1 MNRSQRR
8 RRAYDMSSSLA
19 EEDDDAGDTNNS
31 DREMEDK
38 ADSAEEQMAK
48 VSTRCK
54 ILIRVNV
61 LIQDVSGPQLS
72 KEGVKNAMKGA
83 KRVDEI
89 APNMIL
95 NEAILGHY
103 HEVRTNDYGQSF

>member
-1 MNRSQRR
+1 
-8 RRAYDMSSSLA
+8 MSSSLA
-19 EEDDDAGDTNNS
+19 EEDDDVGDTNNS

-38 ADSAEEQMAK
+38 ADSAEELMAK

-95 NEAILGHY
+95 NETILGHY
-103 HEVRTNDYGQSF
+103 HEVRTNDYGQSL